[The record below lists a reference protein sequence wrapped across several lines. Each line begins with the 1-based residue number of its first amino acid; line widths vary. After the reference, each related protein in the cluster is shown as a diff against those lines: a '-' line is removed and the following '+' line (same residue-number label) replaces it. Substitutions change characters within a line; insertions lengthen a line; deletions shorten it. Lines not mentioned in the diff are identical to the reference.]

1 MKFDWMNWRT
11 SLVVYPINKYLY
23 CRLYNRLLVKPALL
37 GRSWTHTQKILQPKL
52 ASLVKKGSTTTDCT
66 SQNKISTFLMERMYT
81 NGCSNAINILIWKK
95 LKLAS
100 YHLNGKALYWHQN
113 YIRSSGGQ
121 GILWEEYVE
130 ALCATFWGSEG
141 PIGRADGPEAD

>member
-1 MKFDWMNWRT
+1 
-11 SLVVYPINKYLY
+11 
-23 CRLYNRLLVKPALL
+23 
-37 GRSWTHTQKILQPKL
+37 
-52 ASLVKKGSTTTDCT
+52 
-66 SQNKISTFLMERMYT
+66 MERMYT
-81 NGCSNAINILIWKK
+81 NGCTNVINILIWKK

-100 YHLNGKALYWHQN
+100 YHLNSKALYWHQN

-130 ALCATFWGSEG
+130 ALCAKFWGSEG